1 MSSRIVVDDEL
12 GNIKSTL
19 KEKGFTVLG
28 MNELDKNPDVVIVS
42 GMEKNVMGIQDIQT
56 DVPII
61 SVLGMDEDEV
71 IKELYKKININH

>member
-1 MSSRIVVDDEL
+1 MSTRIVVDDEL

-71 IKELYKKININH
+71 IKELYKKIHINH